1 MKSDKTKGI
10 LLAGGSGTRLAPI
23 TNSINKHLLPIY
35 DKPMIFYSLSILML
49 SGIREILIITRQED
63 LDLFKNLLGN
73 GSNLGIDICY
83 AIQEKPKGVADAFI
97 VGSDFIGKSNVCL
110 MLGDN
115 IFYGGRLSR
124 KLLSAKSRKKGASV
138 FAYEVKNPSSF
149 GIVEFKND
157 MKIKSIQEKPKAP
170 KSNYAVTGLYFYD
183 NKVVDYAKSITPSK
197 RGELEITSINKIYLE
212 QDNLYVEVLGRGFTW
227 LDTGTVE
234 SLVEA
239 SSFISIMQRQQGFYI
254 ACLEE
259 IAYKNGWINEK
270 MLRKQLRG
278 KDSKYHQYIRKL
290 IS

>member
-1 MKSDKTKGI
+1 MKSKKTKGI

-49 SGIREILIITRQED
+49 SGIREILIITRKED
-63 LDLFKNLLGN
+63 LGLFKNLLGN
-73 GSNLGIDICY
+73 GSNLGIEIFY
-83 AIQEKPKGVADAFI
+83 AVQEKPKGIADAFI
-97 VGSDFIGKSNVCL
+97 VGSDFIGNSNVCL

-115 IFYGGRLSR
+115 IFYGGRLSS

-149 GIVEFKND
+149 GVVEFND
-157 MKIKSIQEKPKAP
+157 EMKIKSIQEKPKTP

-183 NKVVDYAKSITPSK
+183 NRVVDYAKSITPSK
-197 RGELEITSINKIYLE
+197 RGELEITSINEIYLE
-212 QDNLYVEVLGRGFTW
+212 QNNLYVEVLGRGFTW

-259 IAYKNGWINEK
+259 IAFKNGWINKE
-270 MLRKQLRG
+270 MLFKQLRG
-278 KDSKYHQYIRKL
+278 KDSKYYQYTKKL
-290 IS
+290 IT